1 MCSSEDNPFY
11 NLSGTE
17 TFKDG
22 EEDSTIEIKIP
33 QDTRDVTKDN
43 FDVILSEPRPSTSI
57 VDKNNKCQV
66 VVENDV
72 IPAVV
77 SLESDEVEAKQS
89 DGKIELVVARTEQL
103 GGKVVVPW
111 KVLPTS
117 SDSVYVN
124 MGGKSHLK
132 VYFELFSKSSYI

>member
-1 MCSSEDNPFY
+1 MAWKTVCSSEDNPFHG
-11 NLSGTE
+11 LSGIE
-17 TFKDG
+17 TFKDN

-33 QDTRDVTKDN
+33 QDTRDVTKDQ
-43 FDVILSEPRPSTSI
+43 FDVVLGEPRPSTAT

-66 VVENDV
+66 VVENDL
-72 IPAVV
+72 IPAIVT
-77 SLESDEVEAKQS
+77 LESDELEAKQS

-124 MGGKSHLK
+124 IGG
-132 VYFELFSKSSYI
+132 I